1 MLFYTT
7 IVKMLCY
14 ITIASHWLS
23 KQIGIPLG
31 ARKRLLVE
39 VNGASSLR
47 ETVHSPPSP
56 ASVASIAPRIPAP
69 AATEDSRRR
78 SGSVSLHSVRARLR
92 QEELLRQREQEQ
104 EQRFETGG
112 GDEGSRGSGDTEDS
126 TGGSLRE
133 RSSVRVTSA
142 GSRPV
147 GTSPFFGG
155 RRRDR
160 TTIGGSG
167 AEERRAAM
175 AATERAVAET
185 AEKISGIPAR
195 TSGIP
200 RRAPGASRLRAPTAR
215 GGRMTGVRGIPTSTR
230 SLEGA
235 GHSAP
240 VASVEDP
247 SPGSGRQ
254 SGIGAPGRSSR
265 ALPAP
270 RARSSFSR
278 RSYQP

>member
-1 MLFYTT
+1 MIFYATGAKR
-7 IVKMLCY
+7 ICY
-14 ITIASHWLS
+14 ILLLPLS

-31 ARKRLLVE
+31 ARKRLLAE
-39 VNGASSLR
+39 VLGFSSSKR
-47 ETVHSPPSP
+47 ERIHSPPSP
-56 ASVASIAPRIPAP
+56 ASAAPIAPRIPAP
-69 AATEDSRRR
+69 AATEGSMRR
-78 SGSVSLHSVRARLR
+78 SGSLSLHSVRARLR
-92 QEELLRQREQEQ
+92 QEELQRQRGQEQ

-112 GDEGSRGSGDTEDS
+112 GDEGGRRTDGIEDS
-126 TGGSLRE
+126 TKGSLRE

-147 GTSPFFGG
+147 GSSPFFGG

-160 TTIGGSG
+160 TTVGGSG

-175 AATERAVAET
+175 AATELAVAET

-215 GGRMTGVRGIPTSTR
+215 GGRMAGVRGISTSTR
-230 SLEGA
+230 SLESA

-247 SPGSGRQ
+247 SPRPGRQ
-254 SGIGAPGRSSR
+254 SEIGVRGRSSR
-265 ALPAP
+265 TLPAP
-270 RARSSFSR
+270 RARTSFSR